1 MRPCGKTRVVGPY
14 REVVASWLGA
24 RLWRSNRSQR
34 SKGQYWLAAMITKG
48 LAKNFGPFWPIGVKG
63 YRGIPPEIIPK
74 YK

>member
-14 REVVASWLGA
+14 REVVASWLGLVFGDRIGVNGVKA
-24 RLWRSNRSQR
+24 NI
-34 SKGQYWLAAMITKG
+34 GLAAMITKG